1 MELNKIGLIGGMLL
15 ASATTLSAAP
25 TTVNDGKNMNNLTK
39 IENKLNDANA
49 TIDLKVALRNGRWPI
64 GHLEM
69 VQSADITFPALRAA
83 WYSEKLIP
91 ADNDYTLSAEF
102 QPAAEEGMGGVISL
116 LNNETG
122 VGIVFQLNSFDA
134 FQVGTVSFLAD
145 EEDANFTLDGLYNLD
160 GSPAEE
166 ELGSAWS
173 DLGEFDSSKFT
184 IMKMTISPP
193 TDEDKAALED
203 VTARITAVAH
213 RTKTKQLEGTTE
225 IVLLTNLALP
235 EGDKHRFGYFG
246 FWDSI
251 WDDGSTIGNY
261 RYLRFE
267 GEQYNTPPT
276 IEAIADVVSNEDET
290 VAEIELIAEDKETS
304 KSKLQWTVTA
314 TNADLIAPE
323 AISVRKTGLR
333 RYLEITPK
341 ENAHGET
348 DITVTVNDG
357 IDEVSTTFK
366 LTVNAVNDPPTISAV
381 EPIEINEDQMVSF
394 TVTLTDIDTAP
405 EELKI
410 TGNAANAAL
419 LPSDNITSTGEGLT
433 RTVTLTPGANMGGKT
448 KVTLSV
454 NDGDNTVSTETE
466 LTVIPVVDIPVA
478 LPQELTTKY
487 GKHLPLTLAGTD
499 PDSLT
504 EFEIEGRRQALMAID
519 ALRRYTPGC
528 AQAKL
533 RNYGMTIGIR
543 DTRKLVSRYELT
555 AHDVREQGRFDDS
568 IGIFPEFIDGYGI
581 LILPTTGRY
590 FQLPYRTL
598 LPRGVR
604 HLICAGRITGG
615 DRVSHAATRN
625 MMCCTVT
632 GQGAGVAAAL
642 AVKMDRDFDEL
653 PVADIQRELKR
664 QAVRIH

>member
-134 FQVGTVSFLAD
+134 FQVCTVSFLAD

-184 IMKMTISPP
+184 IMKMTVSPP

-203 VTARITAVAH
+203 VTARITAVPH

-225 IVLLTNLALP
+225 IVLLTNLELP

-246 FWDSI
+246 YWDSI

-314 TNADLIAPE
+314 INADLIAPE

-357 IDEVSTTFK
+357 IEEVSTTFK

-419 LPSDNITSTGEGLT
+419 LPSDNITSTGTGLT
-433 RTVTLTPGANMGGKT
+433 RTVTLSPGANMGGKT
-448 KVTLSV
+448 KVTLFV
-454 NDGDNTVSTETE
+454 NDGDNTVFTETE

-499 PDSLT
+499 PDSLGLSFHLVEMPKNGSLIGT
-504 EFEIEGRRQALMAID
+504 APNLTYRPKAGFEGMDTFQFRVVAGEYKSEPETIVITVQGLGKGDQPILSLARSNDGGLTISWVGEGVLQSSNDLKNWESIENAAKPHTVDPADARR
-519 ALRRYTPGC
+519 
-528 AQAKL
+528 
-533 RNYGMTIGIR
+533 
-543 DTRKLVSRYELT
+543 
-555 AHDVREQGRFDDS
+555 F
-568 IGIFPEFIDGYGI
+568 
-581 LILPTTGRY
+581 
-590 FQLPYRTL
+590 YRMVQ
-598 LPRGVR
+598 P
-604 HLICAGRITGG
+604 
-615 DRVSHAATRN
+615 
-625 MMCCTVT
+625 
-632 GQGAGVAAAL
+632 
-642 AVKMDRDFDEL
+642 
-653 PVADIQRELKR
+653 
-664 QAVRIH
+664 

>member
-134 FQVGTVSFLAD
+134 FQVCTVSFLAD
-145 EEDANFTLDGLYNLD
+145 EENANFTLDGLYNLD

-184 IMKMTISPP
+184 IMKMTVSPP
-193 TDEDKAALED
+193 TDEDKTALED
-203 VTARITAVAH
+203 VTARITAIAH

-225 IVLLTNLALP
+225 IVLLTNLELP

-246 FWDSI
+246 YWDSI

-357 IDEVSTTFK
+357 IEEVSTTFK

-419 LPSDNITSTGEGLT
+419 LPSDNITSTGTGLT
-433 RTVTLTPGANMGGKT
+433 RTVTLSPGANMGGKT
-448 KVTLSV
+448 KVTLFV
-454 NDGDNTVSTETE
+454 NDGDNTVFTETE

-499 PDSLT
+499 PDSLGLSFHLVEMPKNGSLIGT
-504 EFEIEGRRQALMAID
+504 APNLTYRPKAGFEGMDTFQFRVVAGEYKSEPETIVITVQGLGKGDQPILSLARSNDGGLTISWVGEGVLQSSNDLKNWESIENAAKPHTVDPADARR
-519 ALRRYTPGC
+519 
-528 AQAKL
+528 
-533 RNYGMTIGIR
+533 
-543 DTRKLVSRYELT
+543 
-555 AHDVREQGRFDDS
+555 F
-568 IGIFPEFIDGYGI
+568 
-581 LILPTTGRY
+581 
-590 FQLPYRTL
+590 YRMVQ
-598 LPRGVR
+598 P
-604 HLICAGRITGG
+604 
-615 DRVSHAATRN
+615 
-625 MMCCTVT
+625 
-632 GQGAGVAAAL
+632 
-642 AVKMDRDFDEL
+642 
-653 PVADIQRELKR
+653 
-664 QAVRIH
+664 

>member
-184 IMKMTISPP
+184 IMNMTISPP

-276 IEAIADVVSNEDET
+276 IEAIADVVSNEDEAL
-290 VAEIELIAEDKETS
+290 AEIALVGDDKETI
-304 KSKLQWTVTA
+304 KSKLQYTVVA
-314 TNADLIAPE
+314 TNADLVVPDGL
-323 AISVRKTGLR
+323 VLRKTGSR
-333 RYLEITPK
+333 RYLDITPL
-341 ENAHGET
+341 ENAFGET

-366 LTVNAVNDPPTISAV
+366 LTINAVNDPPTISAV

-433 RTVTLTPGANMGGKT
+433 RTVTLSPGANMGGKT

-499 PDSLT
+499 PDSLGLSFHLVEMPKNGSLIGT
-504 EFEIEGRRQALMAID
+504 APNLTYRPKAGFEGMDTFQFRVVAGEHKSEPETIVITVLGLGKGDQPILSLARSNDGGLTISWVGEGVLQSSTDLKNWESIENAAKPHAVDPADARR
-519 ALRRYTPGC
+519 
-528 AQAKL
+528 
-533 RNYGMTIGIR
+533 
-543 DTRKLVSRYELT
+543 
-555 AHDVREQGRFDDS
+555 F
-568 IGIFPEFIDGYGI
+568 
-581 LILPTTGRY
+581 
-590 FQLPYRTL
+590 YRMVQ
-598 LPRGVR
+598 P
-604 HLICAGRITGG
+604 
-615 DRVSHAATRN
+615 
-625 MMCCTVT
+625 
-632 GQGAGVAAAL
+632 
-642 AVKMDRDFDEL
+642 
-653 PVADIQRELKR
+653 
-664 QAVRIH
+664 

>member
-184 IMKMTISPP
+184 IMNMTISPP
-193 TDEDKAALED
+193 TDEDKLALED

-276 IEAIADVVSNEDET
+276 IEAIADVVSNEDEA
-290 VAEIELIAEDKETS
+290 VAEIALVGDDKETI
-304 KSKLQWTVTA
+304 KSKLQYTVVA
-314 TNADLIAPE
+314 TNADLVAPDGL
-323 AISVRKTGLR
+323 VLRKTGSR
-333 RYLEITPK
+333 RNLDITPL
-341 ENAHGET
+341 ENAFGET

-366 LTVNAVNDPPTISAV
+366 LTINAVNDPPTISAV

-433 RTVTLTPGANMGGKT
+433 RTVTLSPGANMGGKT

-499 PDSLT
+499 PDSLGLSFHLVEMPKNGSLIGT
-504 EFEIEGRRQALMAID
+504 APNLTYRPKAGFEGMDTFQFRVVAGEYKSEPETIVITVLGLGKGDQPILSLARSNDGGLTISWVGEGVLQSSTDLKNWESIENAAKPHTVDPADARR
-519 ALRRYTPGC
+519 
-528 AQAKL
+528 
-533 RNYGMTIGIR
+533 
-543 DTRKLVSRYELT
+543 
-555 AHDVREQGRFDDS
+555 F
-568 IGIFPEFIDGYGI
+568 
-581 LILPTTGRY
+581 
-590 FQLPYRTL
+590 YRMVQ
-598 LPRGVR
+598 P
-604 HLICAGRITGG
+604 
-615 DRVSHAATRN
+615 
-625 MMCCTVT
+625 
-632 GQGAGVAAAL
+632 
-642 AVKMDRDFDEL
+642 
-653 PVADIQRELKR
+653 
-664 QAVRIH
+664 

>member
-193 TDEDKAALED
+193 TDEDKAALKD

-276 IEAIADVVSNEDET
+276 IEAIADVVSNEDSA
-290 VAEIELIAEDKETS
+290 VAEIALVGDDKETI
-304 KSKLQWTVTA
+304 KSKLQYTVVA
-314 TNADLIAPE
+314 TNADLVAPDGL
-323 AISVRKTGLR
+323 VLRKTGSR
-333 RYLEITPK
+333 RYLDITPL
-341 ENAHGET
+341 ENAFGET

-366 LTVNAVNDPPTISAV
+366 LTINAVNDPPTISAV
-381 EPIEINEDQMVSF
+381 EPIEINEDQTVSF

-433 RTVTLTPGANMGGKT
+433 RTVTLSPGANMGGKT

-487 GKHLPLTLAGTD
+487 GKHLPLILAGTD
-499 PDSLT
+499 PDSLGLSFHLVEMPKNGSLIGT
-504 EFEIEGRRQALMAID
+504 APNLTYRPKAGFEGMDTFQFRVVAGEHKSEPETIVITVLGLGKGDQPILSLARSNDGGLTISWVGEGVLQSSTDLKNWESIENAAKPHTVDPADARR
-519 ALRRYTPGC
+519 
-528 AQAKL
+528 
-533 RNYGMTIGIR
+533 
-543 DTRKLVSRYELT
+543 
-555 AHDVREQGRFDDS
+555 F
-568 IGIFPEFIDGYGI
+568 
-581 LILPTTGRY
+581 
-590 FQLPYRTL
+590 YRMVQ
-598 LPRGVR
+598 P
-604 HLICAGRITGG
+604 
-615 DRVSHAATRN
+615 
-625 MMCCTVT
+625 
-632 GQGAGVAAAL
+632 
-642 AVKMDRDFDEL
+642 
-653 PVADIQRELKR
+653 
-664 QAVRIH
+664 

>member
-15 ASATTLSAAP
+15 TSATTLSAAP

-134 FQVGTVSFLAD
+134 FQVCTVSFLAD

-184 IMKMTISPP
+184 IMKMTVSPP

-203 VTARITAVAH
+203 VTARITAVPH

-225 IVLLTNLALP
+225 IVLLTNLELP

-246 FWDSI
+246 YWDSI

-314 TNADLIAPE
+314 INADLIAPE

-357 IDEVSTTFK
+357 IEEVSTTFK

-419 LPSDNITSTGEGLT
+419 LPSDNITSTGTGLT
-433 RTVTLTPGANMGGKT
+433 RTVTLSPGANMGGKT
-448 KVTLSV
+448 KVTLFV
-454 NDGDNTVSTETE
+454 NDGDNTVFTETE

-499 PDSLT
+499 PDSLGLSFHLVEMPKNGSLIGT
-504 EFEIEGRRQALMAID
+504 APNLTYRPKAGFEGMDTFQFRVVAGEYKSEPETIVITVQGLGKGDQPILSLARSNDGGLTISWVGEGVLQSSNDLKNWESIENAAKPHTVDPADARR
-519 ALRRYTPGC
+519 
-528 AQAKL
+528 
-533 RNYGMTIGIR
+533 
-543 DTRKLVSRYELT
+543 
-555 AHDVREQGRFDDS
+555 F
-568 IGIFPEFIDGYGI
+568 
-581 LILPTTGRY
+581 
-590 FQLPYRTL
+590 YRMVQ
-598 LPRGVR
+598 P
-604 HLICAGRITGG
+604 
-615 DRVSHAATRN
+615 
-625 MMCCTVT
+625 
-632 GQGAGVAAAL
+632 
-642 AVKMDRDFDEL
+642 
-653 PVADIQRELKR
+653 
-664 QAVRIH
+664 

>member
-1 MELNKIGLIGGMLL
+1 MLL

-49 TIDLKVALRNGRWPI
+49 TIDLKVALRHGRWPI

-276 IEAIADVVSNEDET
+276 IEAIADVVSNEDEA
-290 VAEIELIAEDKETS
+290 VAEIALVGDDKETI
-304 KSKLQWTVTA
+304 KSKLQYTVVA
-314 TNADLIAPE
+314 TNADLVAPDGL
-323 AISVRKTGLR
+323 VLRKTGSR
-333 RYLEITPK
+333 RYLDITPL
-341 ENAHGET
+341 ENAFGET

-366 LTVNAVNDPPTISAV
+366 LTINAVNDPPTISAV
-381 EPIEINEDQMVSF
+381 EPIEINEDQTVSF

-499 PDSLT
+499 PDSLGLSFHLVEMPKNGSLIGT
-504 EFEIEGRRQALMAID
+504 APNLTYRPKAGFEGMDTFQFRVVAGEHKSEPETIVITVLGLGKGDQPILSLARSNDGGLTILWVGEGVLQSSTDLKNWESIENAAKPHAVDPAD
-519 ALRRYTPGC
+519 A
-528 AQAKL
+528 
-533 RNYGMTIGIR
+533 
-543 DTRKLVSRYELT
+543 RK
-555 AHDVREQGRFDDS
+555 F
-568 IGIFPEFIDGYGI
+568 
-581 LILPTTGRY
+581 
-590 FQLPYRTL
+590 YRMVQ
-598 LPRGVR
+598 P
-604 HLICAGRITGG
+604 
-615 DRVSHAATRN
+615 
-625 MMCCTVT
+625 
-632 GQGAGVAAAL
+632 
-642 AVKMDRDFDEL
+642 
-653 PVADIQRELKR
+653 
-664 QAVRIH
+664 

>member
-25 TTVNDGKNMNNLTK
+25 TTVNDGKNMNNLIK

-49 TIDLKVALRNGRWPI
+49 TIDLKVALRHGRWPI

-184 IMKMTISPP
+184 IMNMTISPP

-276 IEAIADVVSNEDET
+276 IEAIADVVSNEDEA
-290 VAEIELIAEDKETS
+290 VAEIALVGDDKETI
-304 KSKLQWTVTA
+304 KSKLQYTVVA
-314 TNADLIAPE
+314 TNADLVAPDGL
-323 AISVRKTGLR
+323 VLRKTGSR
-333 RYLEITPK
+333 RYLDITPL
-341 ENAHGET
+341 ENAFGET

-366 LTVNAVNDPPTISAV
+366 LTINAVNDPPTISAV
-381 EPIEINEDQMVSF
+381 EPIEINEDQTVSF

-499 PDSLT
+499 PDSLGLSFHLVEMPKNGSLIGT
-504 EFEIEGRRQALMAID
+504 APNLTYRPKAGFE
-519 ALRRYTPGC
+519 
-528 AQAKL
+528 
-533 RNYGMTIGIR
+533 GMDTFQFRVVAGEYNSEPETIVITVLGLGKG
-543 DTRKLVSRYELT
+543 D
-555 AHDVREQGRFDDS
+555 Q
-568 IGIFPEFIDGYGI
+568 PI
-581 LILPTTGRY
+581 L
-590 FQLPYRTL
+590 
-598 LPRGVR
+598 
-604 HLICAGRITGG
+604 
-615 DRVSHAATRN
+615 S
-625 MMCCTVT
+625 
-632 GQGAGVAAAL
+632 
-642 AVKMDRDFDEL
+642 
-653 PVADIQRELKR
+653 LKR
-664 QAVRIH
+664 GNDGSLKISWVGEGVLQSSTDLKNWEMIENATKPHAVNAADARRFYRMVQP

>member
-39 IENKLNDANA
+39 IENKLNDAKA

-145 EEDANFTLDGLYNLD
+145 EENANFTLDGLYNLD

-166 ELGSAWS
+166 EFGSAWS

-276 IEAIADVVSNEDET
+276 IEAIADVVSNEDEA
-290 VAEIELIAEDKETS
+290 VAEIALVGDDKETI
-304 KSKLQWTVTA
+304 KSKLQYTVVA
-314 TNADLIAPE
+314 TNADLVAPDGL
-323 AISVRKTGLR
+323 VLRKTGSR
-333 RYLEITPK
+333 RYLDITPL
-341 ENAHGET
+341 ENAFGET

-366 LTVNAVNDPPTISAV
+366 LTINAVNDPPTISAV

-433 RTVTLTPGANMGGKT
+433 RTVTLSPGANMGGKT

-499 PDSLT
+499 PDSLGLSFHLVEMPKNGSLIGT
-504 EFEIEGRRQALMAID
+504 APNLTYRPKAGFEGMDTFQFRVVAGEYKSEPETIVITVLGLGKGDQPILSLARSNDGGLTISWVGEGVLQSSTDLKNWESIENAAKPHTVDPADARR
-519 ALRRYTPGC
+519 
-528 AQAKL
+528 
-533 RNYGMTIGIR
+533 
-543 DTRKLVSRYELT
+543 
-555 AHDVREQGRFDDS
+555 F
-568 IGIFPEFIDGYGI
+568 
-581 LILPTTGRY
+581 
-590 FQLPYRTL
+590 YRMVQ
-598 LPRGVR
+598 P
-604 HLICAGRITGG
+604 
-615 DRVSHAATRN
+615 
-625 MMCCTVT
+625 
-632 GQGAGVAAAL
+632 
-642 AVKMDRDFDEL
+642 
-653 PVADIQRELKR
+653 
-664 QAVRIH
+664 

>member
-134 FQVGTVSFLAD
+134 FQVCTVSFLAD

-184 IMKMTISPP
+184 IMKMTVSPP

-225 IVLLTNLALP
+225 IVLLTNLELP

-246 FWDSI
+246 YWDSI
-251 WDDGSTIGNY
+251 WDEGSTIGNY

-290 VAEIELIAEDKETS
+290 VAEIELIAEDKESS

-433 RTVTLTPGANMGGKT
+433 RTVTLSPGANMGGKT
-448 KVTLSV
+448 KVTLFV
-454 NDGDNTVSTETE
+454 NDGDNTVFTETE

-499 PDSLT
+499 PDSLGLSFHLVEMPKNGSLIGT
-504 EFEIEGRRQALMAID
+504 APNLTYRPKAGFEGMDTFQFRVVAGEYKSEPETIVITVQGLGKGDQPILSLARSNDGGLTISWVGEGVLQSSNDLKNWESIENAAKPHTVDPADARR
-519 ALRRYTPGC
+519 
-528 AQAKL
+528 
-533 RNYGMTIGIR
+533 
-543 DTRKLVSRYELT
+543 
-555 AHDVREQGRFDDS
+555 F
-568 IGIFPEFIDGYGI
+568 
-581 LILPTTGRY
+581 
-590 FQLPYRTL
+590 YRMVQ
-598 LPRGVR
+598 P
-604 HLICAGRITGG
+604 
-615 DRVSHAATRN
+615 
-625 MMCCTVT
+625 
-632 GQGAGVAAAL
+632 
-642 AVKMDRDFDEL
+642 
-653 PVADIQRELKR
+653 
-664 QAVRIH
+664 

>member
-145 EEDANFTLDGLYNLD
+145 DEDANFTLDGLYNLD

-173 DLGEFDSSKFT
+173 DLGEFVSSKFT

-213 RTKTKQLEGTTE
+213 STKTKQLEGTTE

-276 IEAIADVVSNEDET
+276 IEAIADVVSNEDEA
-290 VAEIELIAEDKETS
+290 VADIALVGDDKETI
-304 KSKLQWTVTA
+304 KSKLQYTVVA
-314 TNADLIAPE
+314 TNADLVSPDGLIL
-323 AISVRKTGLR
+323 RKTGSR
-333 RYLEITPK
+333 RYLDITPL
-341 ENAHGET
+341 ENAFGET

-357 IDEVSTTFK
+357 IDEVSTTFN

-405 EELKI
+405 DELKI

-433 RTVTLTPGANMGGKT
+433 RTVTLSPGANMGGKT

-487 GKHLPLTLAGTD
+487 GKHLPLTLTGTD
-499 PDSLT
+499 PDSLGLSFHLVEMPKNGSLIGT
-504 EFEIEGRRQALMAID
+504 APNLTYRPKAGFEGMDTFQFRVVAGEYKSEPETIVITVLGLGKGDQPILNLARSNDGGLTISWVGEGVLQSSTDLKNWESIENAAKPHTVDPADARR
-519 ALRRYTPGC
+519 
-528 AQAKL
+528 
-533 RNYGMTIGIR
+533 
-543 DTRKLVSRYELT
+543 
-555 AHDVREQGRFDDS
+555 F
-568 IGIFPEFIDGYGI
+568 
-581 LILPTTGRY
+581 
-590 FQLPYRTL
+590 YRMVQ
-598 LPRGVR
+598 P
-604 HLICAGRITGG
+604 
-615 DRVSHAATRN
+615 
-625 MMCCTVT
+625 
-632 GQGAGVAAAL
+632 
-642 AVKMDRDFDEL
+642 
-653 PVADIQRELKR
+653 
-664 QAVRIH
+664 

>member
-49 TIDLKVALRNGRWPI
+49 TIDLKVALRHGRWPI

-276 IEAIADVVSNEDET
+276 IEAIADVVSNEDEA
-290 VAEIELIAEDKETS
+290 VAEIALVGDDKETI
-304 KSKLQWTVTA
+304 KSKLQYTVVA
-314 TNADLIAPE
+314 TNADLVAPDGL
-323 AISVRKTGLR
+323 VLRKTGSR
-333 RYLEITPK
+333 RYLDITPL
-341 ENAHGET
+341 ENAFGET

-366 LTVNAVNDPPTISAV
+366 LTINAVNDPPTISAV
-381 EPIEINEDQMVSF
+381 EPIEINEDQTVSF

-433 RTVTLTPGANMGGKT
+433 RTVTLTPGANMGGRT

-499 PDSLT
+499 PDSLGLSFHLVEMPKNGSLIGT
-504 EFEIEGRRQALMAID
+504 APNLTYRPKAGFEGMDTFQFRVVAGEYKSEPETIVITVLGLGKGDQPILSLARSNDGGLTISWVGEGVLQSSTDLKNWESIENAAKPHTVDPAD
-519 ALRRYTPGC
+519 AR
-528 AQAKL
+528 
-533 RNYGMTIGIR
+533 
-543 DTRKLVSRYELT
+543 S
-555 AHDVREQGRFDDS
+555 F
-568 IGIFPEFIDGYGI
+568 
-581 LILPTTGRY
+581 
-590 FQLPYRTL
+590 YRMVQ
-598 LPRGVR
+598 P
-604 HLICAGRITGG
+604 
-615 DRVSHAATRN
+615 
-625 MMCCTVT
+625 
-632 GQGAGVAAAL
+632 
-642 AVKMDRDFDEL
+642 
-653 PVADIQRELKR
+653 
-664 QAVRIH
+664 

>member
-134 FQVGTVSFLAD
+134 FQVCTVSFLAD
-145 EEDANFTLDGLYNLD
+145 EENANFTLDGLYNLD

-184 IMKMTISPP
+184 IMKMTVSPP

-225 IVLLTNLALP
+225 IVLLTNLELP

-246 FWDSI
+246 YWDSI

-276 IEAIADVVSNEDET
+276 IEAIDDVVSNEDET
-290 VAEIELIAEDKETS
+290 VAEIELIAEDKESS

-405 EELKI
+405 EKLKI

-433 RTVTLTPGANMGGKT
+433 RTVTLSPGANMGGKT

-499 PDSLT
+499 PDSLGLSFHLVEMPKNGSLIGT
-504 EFEIEGRRQALMAID
+504 APNLTYRPKAGFEGMDTFQFRVVAGEYKSEPETIVITVLGLGKGDQPILSLARSNDGGLTISWVGEGVLQSSTDLKNWESIENAAKPHTVDPADARR
-519 ALRRYTPGC
+519 
-528 AQAKL
+528 
-533 RNYGMTIGIR
+533 
-543 DTRKLVSRYELT
+543 
-555 AHDVREQGRFDDS
+555 F
-568 IGIFPEFIDGYGI
+568 
-581 LILPTTGRY
+581 
-590 FQLPYRTL
+590 YRMVQ
-598 LPRGVR
+598 P
-604 HLICAGRITGG
+604 
-615 DRVSHAATRN
+615 
-625 MMCCTVT
+625 
-632 GQGAGVAAAL
+632 
-642 AVKMDRDFDEL
+642 
-653 PVADIQRELKR
+653 
-664 QAVRIH
+664 

>member
-235 EGDKHRFGYFG
+235 EGAKHRFGYFG

-276 IEAIADVVSNEDET
+276 IEAIADVVSNEDEA
-290 VAEIELIAEDKETS
+290 VAEIALVGDDKETI
-304 KSKLQWTVTA
+304 KSKLQYTVVA
-314 TNADLIAPE
+314 NNADLVAPDGL
-323 AISVRKTGLR
+323 VLRKTGSR
-333 RYLEITPK
+333 RNLDITPL
-341 ENAHGET
+341 ENAFGET

-366 LTVNAVNDPPTISAV
+366 LTINAVNDPPTISAV
-381 EPIEINEDQMVSF
+381 EPIKINEDQTVSF

-419 LPSDNITSTGEGLT
+419 LPSDNITSTGEGLS

-499 PDSLT
+499 PDSLGLSFHLVEMPKNGSLIGT
-504 EFEIEGRRQALMAID
+504 APNLTYRPKAGFEGMDTFQFRVVAGEHKSEPETIVITVLGLGKGDQPILSLARSNDGGLTISWVGEGVLQSSTDLKNWESIENA
-519 ALRRYTPGC
+519 
-528 AQAKL
+528 AK
-533 RNYGMTIGIR
+533 
-543 DTRKLVSRYELT
+543 
-555 AHDVREQGRFDDS
+555 
-568 IGIFPEFIDGYGI
+568 P
-581 LILPTTGRY
+581 
-590 FQLPYRTL
+590 
-598 LPRGVR
+598 
-604 HLICAGRITGG
+604 
-615 DRVSHAATRN
+615 HAA
-625 MMCCTVT
+625 
-632 GQGAGVAAAL
+632 
-642 AVKMDRDFDEL
+642 D
-653 PVADIQRELKR
+653 PADARRFYRMVQP
-664 QAVRIH
+664 

>member
-134 FQVGTVSFLAD
+134 FQVCTVSFLAD
-145 EEDANFTLDGLYNLD
+145 EENANFSLDGLYNLD

-184 IMKMTISPP
+184 IMKMTVSPP
-193 TDEDKAALED
+193 TDEDKTALED
-203 VTARITAVAH
+203 VTARITAIAH

-225 IVLLTNLALP
+225 IVLLTNLELP

-246 FWDSI
+246 YWDSI
-251 WDDGSTIGNY
+251 WDEGSTIGNY

-276 IEAIADVVSNEDET
+276 IEAIDDVVSNEDET
-290 VAEIELIAEDKETS
+290 VAEIELIAEDKESS

-405 EELKI
+405 EKLKI

-419 LPSDNITSTGEGLT
+419 LPSDNITSTGESLT
-433 RTVTLTPGANMGGKT
+433 RTVTLSPGANMGGKT

-499 PDSLT
+499 PDSLGLSFHLVEMPKNGSLIGT
-504 EFEIEGRRQALMAID
+504 APNLTYRPKAGFEGMDTFQFRVVAGEYKSEPETIVITVQGLGKGDQPILSLARSNNGGLTISWVGEGVLQSSNDLKNWESIENAAKPHTVDPADARR
-519 ALRRYTPGC
+519 
-528 AQAKL
+528 
-533 RNYGMTIGIR
+533 
-543 DTRKLVSRYELT
+543 
-555 AHDVREQGRFDDS
+555 F
-568 IGIFPEFIDGYGI
+568 
-581 LILPTTGRY
+581 
-590 FQLPYRTL
+590 YRMVQ
-598 LPRGVR
+598 P
-604 HLICAGRITGG
+604 
-615 DRVSHAATRN
+615 
-625 MMCCTVT
+625 
-632 GQGAGVAAAL
+632 
-642 AVKMDRDFDEL
+642 
-653 PVADIQRELKR
+653 
-664 QAVRIH
+664 

>member
-49 TIDLKVALRNGRWPI
+49 TIDLKVALRHGRWPI

-276 IEAIADVVSNEDET
+276 IEAIADVVSNEDEA
-290 VAEIELIAEDKETS
+290 VAEIALVGDDKETI
-304 KSKLQWTVTA
+304 KSKLQYTVVA
-314 TNADLIAPE
+314 TNADLVAPDGL
-323 AISVRKTGLR
+323 VLRKTGSR
-333 RYLEITPK
+333 RYLDITPL
-341 ENAHGET
+341 ENAFGET

-366 LTVNAVNDPPTISAV
+366 LTINAVNDPPTISAV
-381 EPIEINEDQMVSF
+381 EPIEINEDQTVSF

-410 TGNAANAAL
+410 TGNAAKAAL

-499 PDSLT
+499 PDSLGLSFHLVEMPKNGSLIGT
-504 EFEIEGRRQALMAID
+504 APNLTYRPKAGFEGMDTFQFRVVAGEHKSEPETIVITVLGLGKGDQPILSLARSNDGGLTILWVGEGVLQSSTDLKNWESIENAAKPHAVDPAD
-519 ALRRYTPGC
+519 A
-528 AQAKL
+528 
-533 RNYGMTIGIR
+533 
-543 DTRKLVSRYELT
+543 RK
-555 AHDVREQGRFDDS
+555 F
-568 IGIFPEFIDGYGI
+568 
-581 LILPTTGRY
+581 
-590 FQLPYRTL
+590 YRMVQ
-598 LPRGVR
+598 P
-604 HLICAGRITGG
+604 
-615 DRVSHAATRN
+615 
-625 MMCCTVT
+625 
-632 GQGAGVAAAL
+632 
-642 AVKMDRDFDEL
+642 
-653 PVADIQRELKR
+653 
-664 QAVRIH
+664 

>member
-122 VGIVFQLNSFDA
+122 IGIVFQLNSFDA
-134 FQVGTVSFLAD
+134 FQVCTVSFLAD
-145 EEDANFTLDGLYNLD
+145 EENANFTLDGLYNLD

-184 IMKMTISPP
+184 IMKMTVSPP
-193 TDEDKAALED
+193 TDEDKTALED
-203 VTARITAVAH
+203 VTARITAIAH

-225 IVLLTNLALP
+225 IVLLTNLELP

-246 FWDSI
+246 YWDSI

-290 VAEIELIAEDKETS
+290 VAEIELIAEDKESS

-348 DITVTVNDG
+348 NITVTVNDG

-433 RTVTLTPGANMGGKT
+433 RTVTLSPGANMGGKT

-499 PDSLT
+499 PDSLGLSFHLVEMPKNGSLIGT
-504 EFEIEGRRQALMAID
+504 APNLTYRPKAGFEGMDTFQFRVVAGEYKSEPETIVITVLGLGKGDQPILSLARSNDGVLTISWVGEGVLQSSTDLKNWESIENAAKPHTVDPADARR
-519 ALRRYTPGC
+519 
-528 AQAKL
+528 
-533 RNYGMTIGIR
+533 
-543 DTRKLVSRYELT
+543 
-555 AHDVREQGRFDDS
+555 F
-568 IGIFPEFIDGYGI
+568 
-581 LILPTTGRY
+581 
-590 FQLPYRTL
+590 YRMVQ
-598 LPRGVR
+598 P
-604 HLICAGRITGG
+604 
-615 DRVSHAATRN
+615 
-625 MMCCTVT
+625 
-632 GQGAGVAAAL
+632 
-642 AVKMDRDFDEL
+642 
-653 PVADIQRELKR
+653 
-664 QAVRIH
+664 

>member
-122 VGIVFQLNSFDA
+122 IGIVFQLNSFDA
-134 FQVGTVSFLAD
+134 FQVCTVSFLAD

-184 IMKMTISPP
+184 IMKMTVSPP
-193 TDEDKAALED
+193 TDEDKTALED
-203 VTARITAVAH
+203 VTARITAIAH

-225 IVLLTNLALP
+225 IVLLTNLELP
-235 EGDKHRFGYFG
+235 KGDKHRFGYFG
-246 FWDSI
+246 YWDSI
-251 WDDGSTIGNY
+251 WDEGSTIGNY

-304 KSKLQWTVTA
+304 KSKLQYTVAA

-419 LPSDNITSTGEGLT
+419 LPSDNITSTGTGLT
-433 RTVTLTPGANMGGKT
+433 RTVTLSPGANMGGKT
-448 KVTLSV
+448 KVTLFV
-454 NDGDNTVSTETE
+454 NDGDNTVFTETE

-499 PDSLT
+499 PDSLGLSFHLVEMPKNGSLIGT
-504 EFEIEGRRQALMAID
+504 APNLTYRPKAGFEGMDTFQFRVVAGEYKSEPETIVITVQGLGKGDQPILSLARSNDGGLTISWVGEGVLQSSNDLKNWESIENAAKPHTVDPADARR
-519 ALRRYTPGC
+519 
-528 AQAKL
+528 
-533 RNYGMTIGIR
+533 
-543 DTRKLVSRYELT
+543 
-555 AHDVREQGRFDDS
+555 F
-568 IGIFPEFIDGYGI
+568 
-581 LILPTTGRY
+581 
-590 FQLPYRTL
+590 YRMVQ
-598 LPRGVR
+598 P
-604 HLICAGRITGG
+604 
-615 DRVSHAATRN
+615 
-625 MMCCTVT
+625 
-632 GQGAGVAAAL
+632 
-642 AVKMDRDFDEL
+642 
-653 PVADIQRELKR
+653 
-664 QAVRIH
+664 

>member
-246 FWDSI
+246 YWDSI

-348 DITVTVNDG
+348 EITVTVNDG

-366 LTVNAVNDPPTISAV
+366 LTINAVNDPPTISAV

-433 RTVTLTPGANMGGKT
+433 RTVTLSPGANMGGKT

-499 PDSLT
+499 PDSLGLSFHLVEMPKNGSLIGT
-504 EFEIEGRRQALMAID
+504 APNLTYRPKAGFEGMDTFQFRVVAGEYKSEPETIVITVLGLGKGDQPILSLARSNDGGLTISWVGEGVLQSSTDLKNWESIENAAKPHTVDPADARR
-519 ALRRYTPGC
+519 
-528 AQAKL
+528 
-533 RNYGMTIGIR
+533 
-543 DTRKLVSRYELT
+543 
-555 AHDVREQGRFDDS
+555 F
-568 IGIFPEFIDGYGI
+568 
-581 LILPTTGRY
+581 
-590 FQLPYRTL
+590 YRMVQ
-598 LPRGVR
+598 P
-604 HLICAGRITGG
+604 
-615 DRVSHAATRN
+615 
-625 MMCCTVT
+625 
-632 GQGAGVAAAL
+632 
-642 AVKMDRDFDEL
+642 
-653 PVADIQRELKR
+653 
-664 QAVRIH
+664 

>member
-134 FQVGTVSFLAD
+134 FQVCTVSFLAD

-184 IMKMTISPP
+184 IMKMTVSPP

-203 VTARITAVAH
+203 VTARITAVPH

-225 IVLLTNLALP
+225 IVLLTNLELP

-246 FWDSI
+246 YWDSI

-314 TNADLIAPE
+314 INADLIAPE

-357 IDEVSTTFK
+357 IEEVSTTFK

-419 LPSDNITSTGEGLT
+419 LPSDNITSTGTGLT
-433 RTVTLTPGANMGGKT
+433 RTVTLSPRANMGGKT
-448 KVTLSV
+448 KVTLFV
-454 NDGDNTVSTETE
+454 NDGDNTVFTETE

-499 PDSLT
+499 PDSLGLSFHLVEMPKNGSLIGT
-504 EFEIEGRRQALMAID
+504 APNLTYRPKAGFEGMDTFQFRVVAGEYKSEPETIVITVQGLGKGDQPILSLARSNDGGLTISWVGEGVLQSSNDLKNWESIENAAKPHTVDPADARR
-519 ALRRYTPGC
+519 
-528 AQAKL
+528 
-533 RNYGMTIGIR
+533 
-543 DTRKLVSRYELT
+543 
-555 AHDVREQGRFDDS
+555 F
-568 IGIFPEFIDGYGI
+568 
-581 LILPTTGRY
+581 
-590 FQLPYRTL
+590 YRMVQ
-598 LPRGVR
+598 P
-604 HLICAGRITGG
+604 
-615 DRVSHAATRN
+615 
-625 MMCCTVT
+625 
-632 GQGAGVAAAL
+632 
-642 AVKMDRDFDEL
+642 
-653 PVADIQRELKR
+653 
-664 QAVRIH
+664 

>member
-1 MELNKIGLIGGMLL
+1 MLL

-49 TIDLKVALRNGRWPI
+49 TIDLKVALRHGRWPI

-276 IEAIADVVSNEDET
+276 IEAIADVVSNEDEA
-290 VAEIELIAEDKETS
+290 VAEIALVGDDKETI
-304 KSKLQWTVTA
+304 KSKLQYTVVA
-314 TNADLIAPE
+314 TNADLVAPDGL
-323 AISVRKTGLR
+323 VLRKTGSR
-333 RYLEITPK
+333 RYLDITPL
-341 ENAHGET
+341 ENAFGET

-366 LTVNAVNDPPTISAV
+366 LTINAVNDPPTISAV
-381 EPIEINEDQMVSF
+381 EPIEINEDQTVSF

-433 RTVTLTPGANMGGKT
+433 RTVTLTPGANMGGRT

-499 PDSLT
+499 PDSLGLSFHLVEMPKNGSLIGT
-504 EFEIEGRRQALMAID
+504 APNLTYRPKAGFEGMDTFQFRVVAGEHKSEPETIVITVLGLGKGDQPILSLARSNDGGLTILWVGEGVLQSSTDLKNWESIENAAKPHAVDPAD
-519 ALRRYTPGC
+519 A
-528 AQAKL
+528 
-533 RNYGMTIGIR
+533 
-543 DTRKLVSRYELT
+543 RK
-555 AHDVREQGRFDDS
+555 F
-568 IGIFPEFIDGYGI
+568 
-581 LILPTTGRY
+581 
-590 FQLPYRTL
+590 YRMVQ
-598 LPRGVR
+598 P
-604 HLICAGRITGG
+604 
-615 DRVSHAATRN
+615 
-625 MMCCTVT
+625 
-632 GQGAGVAAAL
+632 
-642 AVKMDRDFDEL
+642 
-653 PVADIQRELKR
+653 
-664 QAVRIH
+664 

>member
-134 FQVGTVSFLAD
+134 FQVCTVSFLAD

-184 IMKMTISPP
+184 IMKMTVSPP

-225 IVLLTNLALP
+225 IVLLTNLELP

-246 FWDSI
+246 YWDSI

-290 VAEIELIAEDKETS
+290 VAEIELIAEDKESS

-433 RTVTLTPGANMGGKT
+433 RTVTLSPGANMGGKT

-499 PDSLT
+499 PDSLGLSFHLVEMPKNGSLIGT
-504 EFEIEGRRQALMAID
+504 APNLTYRPKAGFEGMDTFQFRVVAGEYKSEPETIVITVLGLGKGDQPILSLARSNDGGLTISWVGEGVLQSSTDLKNWESIENAAKPHTVDPADARR
-519 ALRRYTPGC
+519 
-528 AQAKL
+528 
-533 RNYGMTIGIR
+533 
-543 DTRKLVSRYELT
+543 
-555 AHDVREQGRFDDS
+555 F
-568 IGIFPEFIDGYGI
+568 
-581 LILPTTGRY
+581 
-590 FQLPYRTL
+590 YRMVQ
-598 LPRGVR
+598 P
-604 HLICAGRITGG
+604 
-615 DRVSHAATRN
+615 
-625 MMCCTVT
+625 
-632 GQGAGVAAAL
+632 
-642 AVKMDRDFDEL
+642 
-653 PVADIQRELKR
+653 
-664 QAVRIH
+664 

>member
-1 MELNKIGLIGGMLL
+1 MLL

-25 TTVNDGKNMNNLTK
+25 TTVNEGKNMNNLTK

-166 ELGSAWS
+166 ELGSAWA

-235 EGDKHRFGYFG
+235 EGAKHRFGYFG

-267 GEQYNTPPT
+267 GEQYNTTPT
-276 IEAIADVVSNEDET
+276 IEAIADVVSNEDEA
-290 VAEIELIAEDKETS
+290 VAEIALVGDDKETT
-304 KSKLQWTVTA
+304 KSKLQYTVVA
-314 TNADLIAPE
+314 NNADLVAPDGL
-323 AISVRKTGLR
+323 VLRKTGSR
-333 RYLEITPK
+333 RTLDITPL
-341 ENAHGET
+341 ENAFGET

-366 LTVNAVNDPPTISAV
+366 LTINAVNDPPTISSV
-381 EPIEINEDQMVSF
+381 EPIEINEDQTVSF

-433 RTVTLTPGANMGGKT
+433 RTVTLSPGANMGGKT

-499 PDSLT
+499 PDSLGLSFHLVEMPKNGSLIGT
-504 EFEIEGRRQALMAID
+504 APNLTYRPKAGFEGMDIFQFRVVAGEHKSEPETIVITVLGLGKGDQPILSLARSNDGGLTISWVGEGVLQSSTDLKNWESIENAAKPHAVDAADARR
-519 ALRRYTPGC
+519 
-528 AQAKL
+528 
-533 RNYGMTIGIR
+533 
-543 DTRKLVSRYELT
+543 
-555 AHDVREQGRFDDS
+555 F
-568 IGIFPEFIDGYGI
+568 
-581 LILPTTGRY
+581 
-590 FQLPYRTL
+590 YRMVQ
-598 LPRGVR
+598 P
-604 HLICAGRITGG
+604 
-615 DRVSHAATRN
+615 
-625 MMCCTVT
+625 
-632 GQGAGVAAAL
+632 
-642 AVKMDRDFDEL
+642 
-653 PVADIQRELKR
+653 
-664 QAVRIH
+664 

>member
-276 IEAIADVVSNEDET
+276 IEAIADVVSNEDEA
-290 VAEIELIAEDKETS
+290 VVEIALVGDDKETI
-304 KSKLQWTVTA
+304 KSKLQYTVVA
-314 TNADLIAPE
+314 TNADLVVPDGL
-323 AISVRKTGLR
+323 VLRKTGSR
-333 RYLEITPK
+333 RYLDITPL
-341 ENAHGET
+341 ENAFGET

-366 LTVNAVNDPPTISAV
+366 LTINAVNDPPTISAV

-433 RTVTLTPGANMGGKT
+433 RTVTLSPGANMGGKT

-499 PDSLT
+499 PDSLGLSFHLVEMPKNGSLIGT
-504 EFEIEGRRQALMAID
+504 APNLTYRPKAGFEGMDTFQFRVVAGEYKSEPETIVITVLGRGKGDQPILSLARSNDGGLTISWVGEGVLQSSTDLKNWESIENAAKPHTVDPADARR
-519 ALRRYTPGC
+519 
-528 AQAKL
+528 
-533 RNYGMTIGIR
+533 
-543 DTRKLVSRYELT
+543 
-555 AHDVREQGRFDDS
+555 F
-568 IGIFPEFIDGYGI
+568 
-581 LILPTTGRY
+581 
-590 FQLPYRTL
+590 YRMVQ
-598 LPRGVR
+598 P
-604 HLICAGRITGG
+604 
-615 DRVSHAATRN
+615 
-625 MMCCTVT
+625 
-632 GQGAGVAAAL
+632 
-642 AVKMDRDFDEL
+642 
-653 PVADIQRELKR
+653 
-664 QAVRIH
+664 

>member
-235 EGDKHRFGYFG
+235 EGAKHRFGYFG

-276 IEAIADVVSNEDET
+276 IEAIADVVSNEDEA
-290 VAEIELIAEDKETS
+290 VAEIALVGDDKETI
-304 KSKLQWTVTA
+304 KSKLQYTVVA
-314 TNADLIAPE
+314 TNADLVAPDGL
-323 AISVRKTGLR
+323 VLRKTGSR
-333 RYLEITPK
+333 RNLDITPL
-341 ENAHGET
+341 ENAFGET

-357 IDEVSTTFK
+357 IDEVLTTFK
-366 LTVNAVNDPPTISAV
+366 LTINAVNDPPTISAV
-381 EPIEINEDQMVSF
+381 EPIEINEDQTVSF

-499 PDSLT
+499 PDSLGLSFHLVEMPKNGSLIGT
-504 EFEIEGRRQALMAID
+504 APNLTYRPKAGFEGMDTFQFRVVAGEYKSEPETIVITVLGLGKGDQPILSLARSNDGGLTISWVGEGVLQSSTDLKNWESIENAAKPHAVDAADARR
-519 ALRRYTPGC
+519 
-528 AQAKL
+528 
-533 RNYGMTIGIR
+533 
-543 DTRKLVSRYELT
+543 
-555 AHDVREQGRFDDS
+555 F
-568 IGIFPEFIDGYGI
+568 
-581 LILPTTGRY
+581 
-590 FQLPYRTL
+590 YRMVQ
-598 LPRGVR
+598 P
-604 HLICAGRITGG
+604 
-615 DRVSHAATRN
+615 
-625 MMCCTVT
+625 
-632 GQGAGVAAAL
+632 
-642 AVKMDRDFDEL
+642 
-653 PVADIQRELKR
+653 
-664 QAVRIH
+664 

>member
-173 DLGEFDSSKFT
+173 DLGEVDSSKFT

-276 IEAIADVVSNEDET
+276 IEAIADVVSNEDEA
-290 VAEIELIAEDKETS
+290 VAEIALVGDDKETI
-304 KSKLQWTVTA
+304 KSKLQYTVVA
-314 TNADLIAPE
+314 TNADLVAPDGL
-323 AISVRKTGLR
+323 VLRKTGSR
-333 RYLEITPK
+333 RYLDITPL
-341 ENAHGET
+341 ENAFGET
-348 DITVTVNDG
+348 GITVTVNDG

-366 LTVNAVNDPPTISAV
+366 LTINAVNDPPTISAV
-381 EPIEINEDQMVSF
+381 EPIEINEDQTVSF

-466 LTVIPVVDIPVA
+466 LTVIPVLDIPVA

-499 PDSLT
+499 PDSLGLSFHLVEMPKNGSLIGT
-504 EFEIEGRRQALMAID
+504 APNLTYRPKAGFEGMDTFQFRVVAGEHKSEPETIVITVLGLGKGDQPILSLARSNDGGLTISWVGEGVLQSSTDLKNWESIENAAKPHTVDPADARR
-519 ALRRYTPGC
+519 
-528 AQAKL
+528 
-533 RNYGMTIGIR
+533 
-543 DTRKLVSRYELT
+543 
-555 AHDVREQGRFDDS
+555 F
-568 IGIFPEFIDGYGI
+568 
-581 LILPTTGRY
+581 
-590 FQLPYRTL
+590 YRMVQ
-598 LPRGVR
+598 P
-604 HLICAGRITGG
+604 
-615 DRVSHAATRN
+615 
-625 MMCCTVT
+625 
-632 GQGAGVAAAL
+632 
-642 AVKMDRDFDEL
+642 
-653 PVADIQRELKR
+653 
-664 QAVRIH
+664 

>member
-276 IEAIADVVSNEDET
+276 IEAIADVVSNEDEA
-290 VAEIELIAEDKETS
+290 VVEIALVGDDKETI
-304 KSKLQWTVTA
+304 KSKLQYTVVA
-314 TNADLIAPE
+314 TNADLVAPDGL
-323 AISVRKTGLR
+323 VLRKTGSR
-333 RYLEITPK
+333 RYLDITPL
-341 ENAHGET
+341 ENAFGET

-366 LTVNAVNDPPTISAV
+366 LTINAVNDPPTISAV
-381 EPIEINEDQMVSF
+381 EPIEINEDQTVSF

-419 LPSDNITSTGEGLT
+419 LPSDNITSTEEGLT

-499 PDSLT
+499 PDSLGLSFHLVEMPKNGSLIGT
-504 EFEIEGRRQALMAID
+504 APNLTYRPKAGFEGMDTFQFRVVAGEHKSEPETIVITVLGLGKGDQPILSLARSNDGGLTISWVGEGVLQSSTDLKNWESIENAAKPHAVDPAD
-519 ALRRYTPGC
+519 A
-528 AQAKL
+528 
-533 RNYGMTIGIR
+533 
-543 DTRKLVSRYELT
+543 RK
-555 AHDVREQGRFDDS
+555 F
-568 IGIFPEFIDGYGI
+568 
-581 LILPTTGRY
+581 
-590 FQLPYRTL
+590 YRMVQ
-598 LPRGVR
+598 P
-604 HLICAGRITGG
+604 
-615 DRVSHAATRN
+615 
-625 MMCCTVT
+625 
-632 GQGAGVAAAL
+632 
-642 AVKMDRDFDEL
+642 
-653 PVADIQRELKR
+653 
-664 QAVRIH
+664 

>member
-276 IEAIADVVSNEDET
+276 IEAIADVVSNEDEA
-290 VAEIELIAEDKETS
+290 VAEIALVGDDKETI
-304 KSKLQWTVTA
+304 KSKLQYTVVA
-314 TNADLIAPE
+314 NNADLVAPDGL
-323 AISVRKTGLR
+323 VLRKTGSR
-333 RYLEITPK
+333 RNLDITPL
-341 ENAHGET
+341 ENAFGET

-366 LTVNAVNDPPTISAV
+366 LTINAVNDPPTISAV
-381 EPIEINEDQMVSF
+381 EPIEINEDQTVSF

-433 RTVTLTPGANMGGKT
+433 RTVTLSPGANMGGKT

-499 PDSLT
+499 PDSLGLSFHLVEMPKNGSLIGT
-504 EFEIEGRRQALMAID
+504 APNLTYRPKAGFEGMDTFQFRVVAGEYKSEPETIVITVLGLGKGDQPILSLARSNDGGLTISWVGEGVLQSSTDLKNWESIENAAKPHTVEPADARR
-519 ALRRYTPGC
+519 
-528 AQAKL
+528 
-533 RNYGMTIGIR
+533 
-543 DTRKLVSRYELT
+543 
-555 AHDVREQGRFDDS
+555 F
-568 IGIFPEFIDGYGI
+568 
-581 LILPTTGRY
+581 
-590 FQLPYRTL
+590 YRMVQ
-598 LPRGVR
+598 P
-604 HLICAGRITGG
+604 
-615 DRVSHAATRN
+615 
-625 MMCCTVT
+625 
-632 GQGAGVAAAL
+632 
-642 AVKMDRDFDEL
+642 
-653 PVADIQRELKR
+653 
-664 QAVRIH
+664 

>member
-134 FQVGTVSFLAD
+134 FQVCTVSFLAD

-184 IMKMTISPP
+184 IMKMTVSPP

-203 VTARITAVAH
+203 VTARITAVPH

-225 IVLLTNLALP
+225 IVLLTNLELP
-235 EGDKHRFGYFG
+235 EGDNHRFGYFG
-246 FWDSI
+246 YWDSI

-314 TNADLIAPE
+314 INADLIAPE

-357 IDEVSTTFK
+357 IEEVSTTFK

-419 LPSDNITSTGEGLT
+419 LPSDNITSTGTGLT
-433 RTVTLTPGANMGGKT
+433 RTVTLSPGANMGGKT
-448 KVTLSV
+448 KVTLFV
-454 NDGDNTVSTETE
+454 NDGDNTVFTETE

-499 PDSLT
+499 PDSLGLSFHLVEMPKNGSLIGT
-504 EFEIEGRRQALMAID
+504 APNLTYRPKAGFEGMDTFQFRVVAGEYKSEPETIVITVLRLGKGDQPILSLARSNDGGLTISWVGEGVLQSSTDLKNWESIENAAKPHTVDPAD
-519 ALRRYTPGC
+519 AR
-528 AQAKL
+528 
-533 RNYGMTIGIR
+533 
-543 DTRKLVSRYELT
+543 
-555 AHDVREQGRFDDS
+555 
-568 IGIFPEFIDGYGI
+568 IF
-581 LILPTTGRY
+581 
-590 FQLPYRTL
+590 YRMVQ
-598 LPRGVR
+598 P
-604 HLICAGRITGG
+604 
-615 DRVSHAATRN
+615 
-625 MMCCTVT
+625 
-632 GQGAGVAAAL
+632 
-642 AVKMDRDFDEL
+642 
-653 PVADIQRELKR
+653 
-664 QAVRIH
+664 

>member
-134 FQVGTVSFLAD
+134 FQVCTVSFLAD

-184 IMKMTISPP
+184 IMKMTVSPP

-203 VTARITAVAH
+203 VTARITAVPH

-225 IVLLTNLALP
+225 IVLLTNLELP

-246 FWDSI
+246 YWDSI

-357 IDEVSTTFK
+357 IEEVSTTFK

-433 RTVTLTPGANMGGKT
+433 RTVTLSPRANMGGKT
-448 KVTLSV
+448 KVTLFV
-454 NDGDNTVSTETE
+454 NDGDNTVFTETE

-499 PDSLT
+499 PDSLGLSFHLVEMPKNGSLIGT
-504 EFEIEGRRQALMAID
+504 APNLTYRPKAGFEGMDTFQFRVVAGEYKSEPETIVIIVQGLGKGDQPILSLARSNDGGLTISWVGEGVLQSSTDLKNWESIENAAKPHTVDPAD
-519 ALRRYTPGC
+519 AR
-528 AQAKL
+528 
-533 RNYGMTIGIR
+533 
-543 DTRKLVSRYELT
+543 
-555 AHDVREQGRFDDS
+555 
-568 IGIFPEFIDGYGI
+568 IF
-581 LILPTTGRY
+581 
-590 FQLPYRTL
+590 YRMVQ
-598 LPRGVR
+598 P
-604 HLICAGRITGG
+604 
-615 DRVSHAATRN
+615 
-625 MMCCTVT
+625 
-632 GQGAGVAAAL
+632 
-642 AVKMDRDFDEL
+642 
-653 PVADIQRELKR
+653 
-664 QAVRIH
+664 

>member
-49 TIDLKVALRNGRWPI
+49 TIDLKVALRHGRWPI

-116 LNNETG
+116 LNNETR

-184 IMKMTISPP
+184 IMKMTVSPP

-203 VTARITAVAH
+203 VTARITAVPH

-225 IVLLTNLALP
+225 IVLLTNLELP

-246 FWDSI
+246 YWDSI

-276 IEAIADVVSNEDET
+276 IEAIADVVSNEDEA
-290 VAEIELIAEDKETS
+290 VAEIALVGDDKETI
-304 KSKLQWTVTA
+304 KSKLQYTVVA
-314 TNADLIAPE
+314 NNADLVAPDGL
-323 AISVRKTGLR
+323 VLRKTGSR
-333 RYLEITPK
+333 RNLDITPL
-341 ENAHGET
+341 ENAFGET

-366 LTVNAVNDPPTISAV
+366 LTINAVNDPPTISAV
-381 EPIEINEDQMVSF
+381 EPIEINEDQTVSF

-433 RTVTLTPGANMGGKT
+433 RTVTLSPGANMGGKT

-499 PDSLT
+499 PDSLGLSFHLVEMPKNGSLIGT
-504 EFEIEGRRQALMAID
+504 APNLTYRPKAGFEGMDTFQFRVVAGEYKSEPETIVITVLGLGKGDQPILSLARSNDGGLTISWVGEGVLQSSTDLKNWESIENAAKPHTVDPADARR
-519 ALRRYTPGC
+519 
-528 AQAKL
+528 
-533 RNYGMTIGIR
+533 
-543 DTRKLVSRYELT
+543 
-555 AHDVREQGRFDDS
+555 F
-568 IGIFPEFIDGYGI
+568 
-581 LILPTTGRY
+581 
-590 FQLPYRTL
+590 YRMVQ
-598 LPRGVR
+598 P
-604 HLICAGRITGG
+604 
-615 DRVSHAATRN
+615 
-625 MMCCTVT
+625 
-632 GQGAGVAAAL
+632 
-642 AVKMDRDFDEL
+642 
-653 PVADIQRELKR
+653 
-664 QAVRIH
+664 

>member
-276 IEAIADVVSNEDET
+276 IEAIADVVSNEDEA
-290 VAEIELIAEDKETS
+290 VAEIALVGDDKETI
-304 KSKLQWTVTA
+304 KSKLQYTVVA
-314 TNADLIAPE
+314 TNADLVAPDGL
-323 AISVRKTGLR
+323 VLRKTGSR
-333 RYLEITPK
+333 RYLDITPL
-341 ENAHGET
+341 ENAFGET

-366 LTVNAVNDPPTISAV
+366 LTINAVNDPPTISAV
-381 EPIEINEDQMVSF
+381 EPIEINEDQTVSF

-448 KVTLSV
+448 KVTLYV

-499 PDSLT
+499 PDSLGLSFHLVEMPKNGSLIGT
-504 EFEIEGRRQALMAID
+504 APNLTYRPKAGFEGMDTFQFRVVAGEHKSEPETIVITVLGLGKGDQPILSLARSNDGGLTISWVGEGVLQSSTDLKNWESIENAAKPHAVDPADARR
-519 ALRRYTPGC
+519 
-528 AQAKL
+528 
-533 RNYGMTIGIR
+533 
-543 DTRKLVSRYELT
+543 
-555 AHDVREQGRFDDS
+555 F
-568 IGIFPEFIDGYGI
+568 
-581 LILPTTGRY
+581 
-590 FQLPYRTL
+590 YRMVQ
-598 LPRGVR
+598 P
-604 HLICAGRITGG
+604 
-615 DRVSHAATRN
+615 
-625 MMCCTVT
+625 
-632 GQGAGVAAAL
+632 
-642 AVKMDRDFDEL
+642 
-653 PVADIQRELKR
+653 
-664 QAVRIH
+664 

>member
-25 TTVNDGKNMNNLTK
+25 TTVNEGKNMNNLTK

-276 IEAIADVVSNEDET
+276 IEAIADVVSNEDEA
-290 VAEIELIAEDKETS
+290 VAEIALVGDDKETI
-304 KSKLQWTVTA
+304 KSKLQYTVVA
-314 TNADLIAPE
+314 TNADLVAPDGL
-323 AISVRKTGLR
+323 VLRKTGSR
-333 RYLEITPK
+333 RYLDITPL
-341 ENAHGET
+341 ENAFGET

-366 LTVNAVNDPPTISAV
+366 LTINAVNDPPTISAV
-381 EPIEINEDQMVSF
+381 EPIEINEDQTVSF

-419 LPSDNITSTGEGLT
+419 LSSDNITSTGEGLT

-499 PDSLT
+499 PDSLGLSFHLVEMPKNGSLIGT
-504 EFEIEGRRQALMAID
+504 APNLTYRPKAGFEGMDTFQFRVVAGEHKSEPETIVITVLGLGKGDQPILSLARSNDDGLTISWVGEGVLQSSTDLKNWESIENAAKPHAVDPADARR
-519 ALRRYTPGC
+519 
-528 AQAKL
+528 
-533 RNYGMTIGIR
+533 
-543 DTRKLVSRYELT
+543 
-555 AHDVREQGRFDDS
+555 F
-568 IGIFPEFIDGYGI
+568 
-581 LILPTTGRY
+581 
-590 FQLPYRTL
+590 YRMVQ
-598 LPRGVR
+598 P
-604 HLICAGRITGG
+604 
-615 DRVSHAATRN
+615 
-625 MMCCTVT
+625 
-632 GQGAGVAAAL
+632 
-642 AVKMDRDFDEL
+642 
-653 PVADIQRELKR
+653 
-664 QAVRIH
+664 

>member
-49 TIDLKVALRNGRWPI
+49 TIDLKVALRHGRWPI

-276 IEAIADVVSNEDET
+276 IEAIADVVSNEDEA
-290 VAEIELIAEDKETS
+290 VAEIALVGDDKETI
-304 KSKLQWTVTA
+304 KSKLQYTVVA
-314 TNADLIAPE
+314 TNADLVAPDGL
-323 AISVRKTGLR
+323 VLRKTGSR
-333 RYLEITPK
+333 RYLDITPL
-341 ENAHGET
+341 ENAFGET

-366 LTVNAVNDPPTISAV
+366 LTINAVNDPPTISAV
-381 EPIEINEDQMVSF
+381 EPIEINEDQTVSF

-419 LPSDNITSTGEGLT
+419 LPSDNITSTEEGLT
-433 RTVTLTPGANMGGKT
+433 RTVTLTPGANMGGRT

-499 PDSLT
+499 PDSLGLSFHLVEMPKNGSLIGT
-504 EFEIEGRRQALMAID
+504 APNLTYRPKAGFEGMDTFQFRVVAGEHKSEPETIVITVLGLGKGDQPILSLARSNDGGLTILWVGEGVLQSSTDLKNWESIENAAKPHAVDPAD
-519 ALRRYTPGC
+519 A
-528 AQAKL
+528 
-533 RNYGMTIGIR
+533 
-543 DTRKLVSRYELT
+543 RK
-555 AHDVREQGRFDDS
+555 F
-568 IGIFPEFIDGYGI
+568 
-581 LILPTTGRY
+581 
-590 FQLPYRTL
+590 YRMVQ
-598 LPRGVR
+598 P
-604 HLICAGRITGG
+604 
-615 DRVSHAATRN
+615 
-625 MMCCTVT
+625 
-632 GQGAGVAAAL
+632 
-642 AVKMDRDFDEL
+642 
-653 PVADIQRELKR
+653 
-664 QAVRIH
+664 

>member
-213 RTKTKQLEGTTE
+213 STKTKQLEGTTE

-251 WDDGSTIGNY
+251 WDDGSKIGNY

-276 IEAIADVVSNEDET
+276 IEAIADVVSNEDEAVT
-290 VAEIELIAEDKETS
+290 EIALVGDDKETI
-304 KSKLQWTVTA
+304 KSKLQYTVVA
-314 TNADLIAPE
+314 TNADLVAPDGL
-323 AISVRKTGLR
+323 VLRKTGSR
-333 RYLEITPK
+333 RNLDITPL
-341 ENAHGET
+341 ENAFGET

-366 LTVNAVNDPPTISAV
+366 LTINAVNDPPTISAV
-381 EPIEINEDQMVSF
+381 EPIEINEDQTVSF

-499 PDSLT
+499 PDSLGLSFHLVEMPKNGSLIGT
-504 EFEIEGRRQALMAID
+504 APNLTYRPKAGFEGMDTFQFRVVAGEYKSEPETIVITVLGLGKGDQPILSLARSNDGGLTISWVGEGVLQSSTDLKNWESIENAAKPHAVDAAEARR
-519 ALRRYTPGC
+519 
-528 AQAKL
+528 
-533 RNYGMTIGIR
+533 
-543 DTRKLVSRYELT
+543 
-555 AHDVREQGRFDDS
+555 F
-568 IGIFPEFIDGYGI
+568 
-581 LILPTTGRY
+581 
-590 FQLPYRTL
+590 YRMVQ
-598 LPRGVR
+598 P
-604 HLICAGRITGG
+604 
-615 DRVSHAATRN
+615 
-625 MMCCTVT
+625 
-632 GQGAGVAAAL
+632 
-642 AVKMDRDFDEL
+642 
-653 PVADIQRELKR
+653 
-664 QAVRIH
+664 

>member
-1 MELNKIGLIGGMLL
+1 MLL
-15 ASATTLSAAP
+15 ASATALIAAP

-49 TIDLKVALRNGRWPI
+49 TIDLKVALRHGRWPI

-173 DLGEFDSSKFT
+173 GLGEFDSSKFT

-276 IEAIADVVSNEDET
+276 IEAIADVVSNEDEA
-290 VAEIELIAEDKETS
+290 VAEIALVGDDKETI
-304 KSKLQWTVTA
+304 KSKLQYMVVA
-314 TNADLIAPE
+314 TNADLVAPDGL
-323 AISVRKTGLR
+323 VLRKTGSR
-333 RYLEITPK
+333 RYLDITPL
-341 ENAHGET
+341 ENAFGET

-366 LTVNAVNDPPTISAV
+366 LTVNAVNDHPTISAV
-381 EPIEINEDQMVSF
+381 EPIEINEDQTVSF

-433 RTVTLTPGANMGGKT
+433 RTVTLSPGANMGGKT

-499 PDSLT
+499 PDSLGLSFHLVEMPKNGSLIGT
-504 EFEIEGRRQALMAID
+504 APNLTYRPKAGFEGMDTFQFRVVAGEHKSEPETIVITVLGLGKGDQPILSLARSNDGGLTISWVGEGVLQSSTDLKNWESIENAAKPHAVDPADARR
-519 ALRRYTPGC
+519 
-528 AQAKL
+528 
-533 RNYGMTIGIR
+533 
-543 DTRKLVSRYELT
+543 
-555 AHDVREQGRFDDS
+555 F
-568 IGIFPEFIDGYGI
+568 
-581 LILPTTGRY
+581 
-590 FQLPYRTL
+590 YRMVQ
-598 LPRGVR
+598 P
-604 HLICAGRITGG
+604 
-615 DRVSHAATRN
+615 
-625 MMCCTVT
+625 
-632 GQGAGVAAAL
+632 
-642 AVKMDRDFDEL
+642 
-653 PVADIQRELKR
+653 
-664 QAVRIH
+664 

>member
-246 FWDSI
+246 YWDSI

-314 TNADLIAPE
+314 TNADLIATE
-323 AISVRKTGLR
+323 AISVRKIGLR

-433 RTVTLTPGANMGGKT
+433 RTVTLSPGANMGGKT

-499 PDSLT
+499 PDSLGLSFHLVEMPKNGSLIGT
-504 EFEIEGRRQALMAID
+504 APNLTYRPKAGFEGMDTFQFRVVAGEYKSEPETIVITVLGLGKGDQPILSLARSNDGGLTISWVGEGVLQSSTDLKNWESIENAAKPHTVDPADARR
-519 ALRRYTPGC
+519 
-528 AQAKL
+528 
-533 RNYGMTIGIR
+533 
-543 DTRKLVSRYELT
+543 
-555 AHDVREQGRFDDS
+555 F
-568 IGIFPEFIDGYGI
+568 
-581 LILPTTGRY
+581 
-590 FQLPYRTL
+590 YRMVQ
-598 LPRGVR
+598 P
-604 HLICAGRITGG
+604 
-615 DRVSHAATRN
+615 
-625 MMCCTVT
+625 
-632 GQGAGVAAAL
+632 
-642 AVKMDRDFDEL
+642 
-653 PVADIQRELKR
+653 
-664 QAVRIH
+664 

>member
-134 FQVGTVSFLAD
+134 FQVCTVSFLAD
-145 EEDANFTLDGLYNLD
+145 EENANFTLDGLYNLD

-184 IMKMTISPP
+184 IMKMTVSPP

-225 IVLLTNLALP
+225 IVLLTNLELP

-246 FWDSI
+246 YWDSI

-433 RTVTLTPGANMGGKT
+433 RTVALTPGANMGGKT

-499 PDSLT
+499 PDSLGLSFHLVEMPKNGSLIGT
-504 EFEIEGRRQALMAID
+504 APNLTYRPKAGFEGMDTFQFRVVAGEYKSEPETIVITVLGLGEGDQPILSLARSNDGGLTISWVGEGVLQSSTDLKNWESIENAAKPHTVDPADARR
-519 ALRRYTPGC
+519 
-528 AQAKL
+528 
-533 RNYGMTIGIR
+533 
-543 DTRKLVSRYELT
+543 
-555 AHDVREQGRFDDS
+555 F
-568 IGIFPEFIDGYGI
+568 
-581 LILPTTGRY
+581 
-590 FQLPYRTL
+590 YRMVQ
-598 LPRGVR
+598 P
-604 HLICAGRITGG
+604 
-615 DRVSHAATRN
+615 
-625 MMCCTVT
+625 
-632 GQGAGVAAAL
+632 
-642 AVKMDRDFDEL
+642 
-653 PVADIQRELKR
+653 
-664 QAVRIH
+664 